1 MAASKTPIHSLL
13 HTLSHHQ
20 TQLHLGKGL
29 HTLGLLRWV
38 LCQTGAA
45 RVLLTTFST
54 SEEFLCGFYR
64 LRRDGLVTDATLV
77 ADVKAAR
84 KTVHLDRLVENCFE
98 RTFLIPN
105 HSKVLLISNDSWNIT
120 VLTSQNQTY
129 GDRIEQTL
137 VSTDEN
143 LFRQSSRQVKT
154 ILNLD

>member
-13 HTLSHHQ
+13 HPLSHHQ
-20 TQLHLGKGL
+20 TQLHLGKGI

>member
-1 MAASKTPIHSLL
+1 M
-13 HTLSHHQ
+13 
-20 TQLHLGKGL
+20 
-29 HTLGLLRWV
+29 
-38 LCQTGAA
+38 
-45 RVLLTTFST
+45 
-54 SEEFLCGFYR
+54 
-64 LRRDGLVTDATLV
+64 TDATLV